1 MLRQHACPP
10 SSHSFPSTAQLL
22 WLTKKR
28 CNVLCCAVLCGFLCC
43 TSGWVSTTTV
53 CERLPLC
60 FAADKVLEQVAKS
73 DGIQTLVDALRRHA
87 PAGRRMSDDVPSESM
102 MECGLTLLAGLSGL
116 DTPGPREPVSQSQ
129 RHP

>member
-1 MLRQHACPP
+1 MSCP
-10 SSHSFPSTAQLL
+10 
-22 WLTKKR
+22 
-28 CNVLCCAVLCGFLCC
+28 VLCCVASYAALLAGCPLLQLSVNAP
-43 TSGWVSTTTV
+43 
-53 CERLPLC
+53 PLC

>member
-1 MLRQHACPP
+1 MSCA
-10 SSHSFPSTAQLL
+10 A
-22 WLTKKR
+22 
-28 CNVLCCAVLCGFLCC
+28 LCCVASYAALLAGCLLLLSVNAQP
-43 TSGWVSTTTV
+43 S
-53 CERLPLC
+53 C